1 MGVFWATRSISLNDI
16 FDSSMA
22 RPLLIQGDFRDG
34 GGLPVLLVTGPD
46 PRVCAAQ
53 LQQRIFQQPLT
64 TIAALGRCE
73 DAG

>member
-1 MGVFWATRSISLNDI
+1 MGVFWATRSISLNDF
-16 FDSSMA
+16 FDPSMA

-53 LQQRIFQQPLT
+53 L
-64 TIAALGRCE
+64 
-73 DAG
+73 